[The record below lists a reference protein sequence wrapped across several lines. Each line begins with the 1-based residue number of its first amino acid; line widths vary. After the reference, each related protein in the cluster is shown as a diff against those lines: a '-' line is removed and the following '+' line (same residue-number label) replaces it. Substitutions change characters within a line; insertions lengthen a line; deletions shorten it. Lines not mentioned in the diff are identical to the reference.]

1 MAGDDRLSN
10 LSDDLL
16 RCILHFAPAKEGA
29 ATSALARRWRSL
41 WLSSGAVNLDSRS
54 YDHLDDHDKRDVIV
68 RDASKA
74 LAAAGGRG
82 RPVTKFTFRYVEGED
97 DPWILLRKNDIE
109 DAKHH
114 MSGDLRATLY
124 SQASRHLEELRLGLF
139 FGPRSDGPRDLYSF
153 SIPSLSSAPALRV
166 LHVSKCLEWDWDRL
180 CPSRPASVTP
190 PFPRLLDLRLHQ
202 CSVSLSIL
210 QAVIDAAPLLATLQL
225 DGVEFRLPALPS
237 ATQPP
242 AARSILLRVPKV
254 TAIVLENMHCWGH
267 QGQNT
272 MELDAPLLRC
282 FAYRGAVR
290 SLSLRSPP
298 PDMTRVDLSFQVPS
312 ARVDTDDTMCR
323 LFWNFVRNFYG
334 ANTISLKFQ
343 LSQKACLG
351 DLCF

>member
-74 LAAAGGRG
+74 LAAAGSRG

-190 PFPRLLDLRLHQ
+190 PTRQQGAWNGTGDRRLPVAAGQRDA
-202 CSVSLSIL
+202 
-210 QAVIDAAPLLATLQL
+210 AVPAAAGPTAAPMQRVAEHTPGRHRRRAAARDSAARRSRIQITCPTFSDAAPSRAVHPSPCPQGHSHRAGEYALLGPSRPEHHGARRSAPAMLRLQGACPVTVAQIAAAGH
-225 DGVEFRLPALPS
+225 DTSRFELPS
-237 ATQPP
+237 PIC
-242 AARSILLRVPKV
+242 S
-254 TAIVLENMHCWGH
+254 
-267 QGQNT
+267 
-272 MELDAPLLRC
+272 
-282 FAYRGAVR
+282 
-290 SLSLRSPP
+290 S
-298 PDMTRVDLSFQVPS
+298 
-312 ARVDTDDTMCR
+312 
-323 LFWNFVRNFYG
+323 
-334 ANTISLKFQ
+334 
-343 LSQKACLG
+343 
-351 DLCF
+351 